1 MRSPALPPA
10 MDNQNYALVLFNKKL
25 DGLVE
30 NFMTNKSAKPELKTE
45 YVRFANIC
53 RRVAVYDVDLAW
65 EVYATAMTFGA
76 GFAMWAFE
84 FK

>member
-1 MRSPALPPA
+1 ME
-10 MDNQNYALVLFNKKL
+10 NQNYALILFNKKL

-30 NFMTNKSAKPELKTE
+30 NFMTSKTAKPELKTE

-53 RRVAVYDVDLAW
+53 RRVAVYDVDLAR
-65 EVYATAMTFGA
+65 EVFVTAMALGS